1 METGR
6 DTVRFVGQYFLNMA
20 MAFDQFASTLLGGH
34 PDDTI
39 SQRLGRAKVSAR
51 ESGRSPSIAIRT
63 SVIIVDFLAYLLARE
78 KNHCEAS
85 LGGKTRALELW
96 NWGGSRSMSH
106 VEDSL

>member
-1 METGR
+1 M
-6 DTVRFVGQYFLNMA
+6 RFIGQYLLNMA
-20 MAFDQFASTLLGGH
+20 MAVDQFASTLLGGH

-39 SQRLGRAKVSAR
+39 SQRLGRAKVDAR
-51 ESGRSPSIAIRT
+51 EHGRSPSIAIWI
-63 SVIIVDFLAYLLARE
+63 SVFVVDFLAYLLARE

-85 LGGKTRALELW
+85 LEGKTRALELW